1 MPRDPAERNLLR
13 LEGRRFITKCEAQVA
28 SIRRADSLREVAR
41 MATMTL
47 PYILSEDFMARDAQR
62 EVLTAAEDRARELIS
77 DQIQGWLN
85 AEPIA
90 QDKLKHAMFDA
101 WANLTGPIG
110 HLRPWAMSKLAVA
123 GQSRPRG

>member
-1 MPRDPAERNLLR
+1 MSRDPADRNLLR
-13 LEGRRFITKCEAQVA
+13 LESRRFITKCEAQVA

-47 PYILSEDFMARDAQR
+47 PYLLSEDFIARDAQR

-77 DQIQGWLN
+77 DQILGWLN

-90 QDKLKHAMFDA
+90 QDKLKHAMFDT

-110 HLRPWAMSKLAVA
+110 HLRPWATSKLAVA
-123 GQSRPRG
+123 EQSRPKT